1 MTIDLPKIGKPATN
15 ALHHI
20 GVKTLEDVA
29 GYDRTTLLA
38 IHGVGPK
45 AMDILEDNLK
55 KHNMNFKEDI
65 GFDVP
70 FNLTGDLKCD
80 NAPKR
85 RVMLDFL
92 IGSALVDKDKLQAIV
107 EEDFKWEVVDAFQ
120 LTGFD
125 AFYQEL
131 EDHKETIVS
140 IDVKMNI
147 SHGKTGALH
156 GTQILENGT
165 TIYFADMFEFTSHR
179 KDAKVKSI
187 TSYIIMNEG
196 ES

>member
-1 MTIDLPKIGKPATN
+1 MTMNLPKIGKPATN

-20 GVKTLEDVA
+20 GIQTLEDVA
-29 GYDRTTLLA
+29 EYDRTTLLA

-45 AMDILEDNLK
+45 AIDILEDTLNQ
-55 KHNMNFKEDI
+55 HGMNFKRNNE
-65 GFDVP
+65 FDVP
-70 FNLTGDLKCD
+70 FHLTGDLKCD

-85 RVMLDFL
+85 RAMLDFF
-92 IGSALVDKDKLQAIV
+92 IGSALVDKEKLQALV
-107 EEDFKWEVVDAFQ
+107 AEDFKWEVVNAFQ
-120 LTGFD
+120 LVGFD
-125 AFYQEL
+125 AFYKEL
-131 EDHKETIVS
+131 EDHIEPIVS

-147 SHGKTGALH
+147 SHGKYGALH

-165 TIYFADMFEFTSHR
+165 TMYFADMFEFTSHR

-196 ES
+196 AS